1 MSWPAVLLLQR
12 KLRGG
17 VAGCAAAAVSVAEDA
32 KAPVNAAVPAS
43 AWDKS
48 ELLLTS
54 LSDSTEKLISAAY
67 TARQWFNTQ
76 SPDCAVLPDL
86 SAALFYRPV
95 LFCDIEARIAVK
107 VVCSLYTEVPT
118 VAWVACGACNGCA
131 AISTCLAAA
140 LRHGNTRGNV

>member
-1 MSWPAVLLLQR
+1 M
-12 KLRGG
+12 
-17 VAGCAAAAVSVAEDA
+17 AGCAAAAVSVAEDA
-32 KAPVNAAVPAS
+32 EAPVNAAVPAS

-95 LFCDIEARIAVK
+95 LFFDIEARIAVK
-107 VVCSLYTEVPT
+107 VVCSLYTQR
-118 VAWVACGACNGCA
+118 CQ
-131 AISTCLAAA
+131 L
-140 LRHGNTRGNV
+140 